1 MTERTVTVTI
11 KLSFKKSLFHVS
23 CKKGVPVCMLPY
35 TKMLYTWT
43 GFLEGDFI
51 FLAQSLQL
59 EIGITQPGKYGLN
72 TTMHMEKLSFKLASS
87 F

>member
-1 MTERTVTVTI
+1 
-11 KLSFKKSLFHVS
+11 
-23 CKKGVPVCMLPY
+23 MLPY

-43 GFLEGDFI
+43 GFLEEI
-51 FLAQSLQL
+51 HLLAQSFA
-59 EIGITQPGKYGLN
+59 IRDKVTQPGKYGLN